1 MGRGGLL
8 NPQSL
13 DLKILERVIT
23 DSGLASLGEP
33 GRRGKRGTANPHPR
47 LQLLF
52 PGLCLRHVLLET
64 QNSQKGRR
72 QKEPLLK
79 SWMISCK

>member
-1 MGRGGLL
+1 MLL

-23 DSGLASLGEP
+23 DSGLASVGEP
-33 GRRGKRGTANPHPR
+33 GRRGQSGTANPRVGPHFC

-52 PGLCLRHVLLET
+52 PGLCLRHVHMET
-64 QNSQKGRR
+64 
-72 QKEPLLK
+72 
-79 SWMISCK
+79 